1 MRWELDR
8 ESDRF
13 SSIPDADTTKG
24 YSVFY
29 EGGEWTAV
37 RHERIGEGF
46 PDHQEALDFC
56 CRDAGRAPGL
66 NEVTELQPPPNDD
79 DGNQGDQDQVGCLP
93 ALIILAVVAGA
104 VWTFWP

>member
-29 EGGEWTAV
+29 EGGKWTAV

-56 CRDAGRAPGL
+56 CRDAGVFDGSGIQGCFYGP
-66 NEVTELQPPPNDD
+66 NHEEV
-79 DGNQGDQDQVGCLP
+79 DGVFLRDMISGSF
-93 ALIILAVVAGA
+93 GA
-104 VWTFWP
+104 SR